1 MKESADYHYAQGLA
15 GLPLLNASYNGEK
28 MLLAGNTL
36 LDTALTCGFSDL
48 SHLNQHFKKW
58 LGIPPREFQ
67 PNNISR
73 S

>member
-1 MKESADYHYAQGLA
+1 
-15 GLPLLNASYNGEK
+15 